1 MSLASRIRQRRQE
14 LNLTQTELAEKAGSV
29 SNQSNPLKMVEPKN
43 QEIL

>member
-14 LNLTQTELAEKAGSV
+14 LNLTQTELAEKAGISQ
-29 SNQSNPLKMVEPKN
+29 QSIESIENGRTKN